1 MYTPRHPVQID
12 SPTKTASCCFYR
24 QFKTSRD
31 SDLRAGYGGYLV
43 RGLAELPDRNGDFAF
58 FSCALQALFGYGLS
72 DVCVCVCLC
81 VCEPFMQAS
90 THTEREREKERK
102 RESVYVCKI
111 LQVPPLITD
120 QIQSLSFHV
129 LHTSQNIWLWLLAA
143 SLLQFRIT
151 TDTNKWGA
159 FQPPDQSRR
168 RRRRRSVILLER

>member
-24 QFKTSRD
+24 QFKTSRE

-58 FSCALQALFGYGLS
+58 FFLVLCRRYLDTDCQMC
-72 DVCVCVCLC
+72 VCVCVRT
-81 VCEPFMQAS
+81 VYAS
-90 THTEREREKERK
+90 KYTYRERERRRR
-102 RESVYVCKI
+102 RESVCKI

-168 RRRRRSVILLER
+168 RRRRRSAILLEV